1 MNNADPSSNIV
12 TKSIFIWL
20 NILGFSVEVE
30 DENQYAKL
38 AEHLKKFQK
47 LFNDNNGL
55 GYKTKIISDG
65 IILHLSNP
73 NYGDFVSILKDIGKK
88 QFKFINENKLFIRGG
103 ISVGTKYET
112 YEKDNDNGLFIS
124 NGLARA
130 VNMEAK
136 NIDWPIIGTGK
147 KVINKINDLFN
158 INDSEEYFGL
168 KRCFNKKGEFVY
180 FIDFIQEDQS
190 QSFYQLI
197 KNKIEEFKEPK
208 DSKVKEKYIWLLK
221 YYIQKFEGVELPKLL
236 KGVIL

>member
-1 MNNADPSSNIV
+1 MNNVDPSSSIV

-20 NILGFSVEVE
+20 DILGFSVEVE
-30 DENQYAKL
+30 DENQYTKL

-65 IILHLSNP
+65 IILHIFNP
-73 NYGDFVSILKDIGKK
+73 TYGNFISILKDIGEK
-88 QFKFINENKLFIRGG
+88 QFKFINENNLFIRGG

-112 YEKDNDNGLFIS
+112 NEMEDDNNLFIS

-136 NIDWPIIGTGK
+136 SIDWAVIGTGK
-147 KVINKINDLFN
+147 KDINRMQELFN
-158 INDSEEYFGL
+158 IYDDKEFFGL
-168 KRCFNKKGEFVY
+168 KRCFNKRGEFVY
-180 FIDFIQEDQS
+180 FIDFIQKDYHQK
-190 QSFYQLI
+190 FHQLI
-197 KNKIEEFKEPK
+197 KDKIEEYSEIPK
-208 DSKVKEKYIWLLK
+208 VREKYMWLLK
-221 YYIQKFEGVELPKLL
+221 YYLQRFEHIELHKAL